1 MCSFNV
7 GGSLNGDELVS
18 AKLGVS
24 NVAACEHGSMLAP
37 AIGAQGAIVA
47 VSSLACGGSSC
58 PKLQSAVSATAS
70 RKMVI
75 VFFTVESLYCTCDW

>member
-7 GGSLNGDELVS
+7 GGSSNGDELVS

-24 NVAACEHGSMLAP
+24 NDAACEHGSMLAP

-47 VSSLACGGSSC
+47 VSSWACGGSSC
-58 PKLQSAVSATAS
+58 PKLQPAVSATVS

-75 VFFTVESLYCTCDW
+75 VFFAVDTLCCTCDW